1 MRLLLDESLPR
12 LLARELAGHDCSTVP
27 SLGWSGIG
35 NGALLRR
42 AAEHGFEAFL
52 TPDRGFE
59 FQQNPLTLPLV
70 VVILRARSNR
80 LEDLRPLVPALLEE
94 LAVHP
99 GRRLISIPGD
109 D

>member
-12 LLARELAGHDCSTVP
+12 LLAHELRGHECSTVQ

-35 NGALLRR
+35 NGVLLQQ

-70 VVILRARSNR
+70 VVILRDGGPRAFRTI
-80 LEDLRPLVPALLEE
+80 D
-94 LAVHP
+94 H
-99 GRRLISIPGD
+99 ISR
-109 D
+109 